1 MDNQER
7 GSTPIRVFLLLAT
20 ALLFWGIIFG
30 SLNNEIGNPTLEI
43 IHQILV
49 GLGGFF
55 IVLGFGSI
63 LKLRNQSSLSKNLVG
78 TALILMGIQAI
89 LGQLLIRNRGEYWVS
104 GILYGLSVT
113 ILGLIVG
120 CITYLTLIH
129 LQREKR
135 LNYSSSFSRH
145 AILGVFLG
153 YVVLFSGVYLA
164 VFGNRYSCIGWP
176 LCEGGNLPENLGGWV
191 VIIHRIVVAG
201 VGLYLLWF
209 NKQAWSKQKS
219 QRLILTVSNLF
230 VVLYFAQGFVG
241 ALKTIQDFPVYL
253 LILHDAT
260 AVSLIAVGF
269 ILLIAV
275 GVKSRTEEEESA
287 EAAQSFDRKQKLK
300 DLLAIN
306 KPVVVLLLLST
317 TIAGMV
323 IGAGKFPSFDILI
336 VTVVGGFLAAGGS
349 SAINQ
354 YIDRDLDSLMTR
366 TAKRPIPA
374 GRLTPAEGL
383 AFGVTALVVS
393 FYLLAGFVNIL
404 TAILALIGMVYY
416 VLIYSV
422 YLKKRSVQ
430 NIVIGGGAGAVPPL
444 VGWAAATGSLNLA
457 AGFLFLIIFL
467 WTPPHFWALAL
478 LRKKEYAAAGV
489 PMMPVERGD
498 EITQKLIFQ
507 YSVVLVFSTL
517 TFWFLGLGGWIYF
530 VGATILGLY
539 LLYLARQVMVNG
551 RNRTYHRMYK
561 HSNYYLLL
569 LFIVLAVDS
578 MLL

>member
-1 MDNQER
+1 MENQAKNFTLLR
-7 GSTPIRVFLLLAT
+7 IYLFLAS
-20 ALLFWGIIFG
+20 ALLFLGIIFG
-30 SLNNEIGNPTLEI
+30 SLNKEIGNPTHEI
-43 IHQILV
+43 SHQILV

-55 IVLGFGSI
+55 LLLGFVII
-63 LKLRNQSSLSKNLVG
+63 LKSSRDNRLLIYLVG
-78 TALILMGIQAI
+78 LALFLVGIQAV
-89 LGQLLIRNRGEYWVS
+89 LGQILIKNPAEYWVS

-113 ILGLIVG
+113 ILGIIVG
-120 CITYLTLIH
+120 CITYISLIH
-129 LQREKR
+129 LQRKER
-135 LNYSSSFSRH
+135 INYSSSFSKQ
-145 AILGVFLG
+145 AILGVVLG
-153 YVVLFSGVYLA
+153 YVVLLSGVYLA
-164 VFGNRYSCIGWP
+164 VYGNRFSCMGWP
-176 LCEGGNLPENLGGWV
+176 LCEGGSLPDNTGGWIV
-191 VIIHRIVVAG
+191 FIHRIVVAG
-201 VGLYLLWF
+201 AGLYLLWF

-230 VVLYFAQGFVG
+230 VVMYFAQGFVG
-241 ALKTIQDFPVYL
+241 ALKTIQGFPVYL

-260 AVSLIAVGF
+260 AVSLIAVGS

-275 GVKSRTEEEESA
+275 GVKSRTEEEENE
-287 EAAQSFDRKQKLK
+287 EAAQWFDTKQKMK

-323 IGAGKFPSFDILI
+323 IGAGKFPRFDILI

-393 FYLLAGFVNIL
+393 FYLFAGFVNIL
-404 TAILALIGMVYY
+404 TAILALVGMVYY

-517 TFWFLGLGGWIYF
+517 TFWFLGFGGWIYF
-530 VGATILGLY
+530 VGSSILGVY

-569 LFIVLAVDS
+569 LFMVLALDS
-578 MLL
+578 ILM